1 VVKLLRTDTTLDLS
15 QKARVVNC
23 SERRSASYIGWLI
36 RARAIAWSGYSEL
49 MSWSRNLKVMA
60 DFVPDFVPS
69 TGLWCPPH
77 TKTWILVFQFLIYM
91 KRPVTRKRISPETQ
105 NQKNGMIDSN
115 ATHHTGHSN
124 VSSTFLMELTLIFI
138 SVACEP
144 HPSHQLLE
152 WGVFADIFLPSLSTL
167 SPSSEA
173 YPYLRSSSIIISCSC
188 RENASHPERHT
199 LTGGPQVLG
208 SRVMIMLTHLAEGF
222 VHHSKLENRNGV
234 KLQYALLAL
243 NPS

>member
-49 MSWSRNLKVMA
+49 MSWSRNLKVMT

-105 NQKNGMIDSN
+105 NQKNGMTWFKRNSPYGTLQRIIHLPHG
-115 ATHHTGHSN
+115 THSHIHLRCMWTTSE
-124 VSSTFLMELTLIFI
+124 SSTPRMGDVRRYFLAFTVDFVSIVWGIPISALIL
-138 SVACEP
+138 
-144 HPSHQLLE
+144 HYYQLL
-152 WGVFADIFLPSLSTL
+152 LPRERVPSRTTYTYGRST
-167 SPSSEA
+167 SVGFESHDNA
-173 YPYLRSSSIIISCSC
+173 YPSC
-188 RENASHPERHT
+188 RGVRAS
-199 LTGGPQVLG
+199 
-208 SRVMIMLTHLAEGF
+208 
-222 VHHSKLENRNGV
+222 
-234 KLQYALLAL
+234 
-243 NPS
+243 